1 MQVHYRNSGVHRS
14 LGIAVS
20 FMLHAVI
27 VSWVLWP
34 SRTPQTQPA
43 PAAAPP
49 LQVIALSND
58 KQGTLL
64 EAQDFAPNCLDGKAY
79 RGIGMQYDP
88 DEVVTVVPSSYPAY
102 KAGIRLGDE
111 ILNPDFQPD
120 ADGYDLVDFKRHGKQ
135 RSLRIKTQWI
145 CLR

>member
-88 DEVVTVVPSSYPAY
+88 DEVVTVVPSS
-102 KAGIRLGDE
+102 
-111 ILNPDFQPD
+111 
-120 ADGYDLVDFKRHGKQ
+120 
-135 RSLRIKTQWI
+135 
-145 CLR
+145 